1 MNTRWKVLPRYDSR
15 ERRRGL
21 MDRKCRDMTGE
32 RKKVN
37 IRKFVQG
44 STAQNVK

>member
-1 MNTRWKVLPRYDSR
+1 
-15 ERRRGL
+15 
-21 MDRKCRDMTGE
+21 MDRKCSQDMTGG

-44 STAQNVK
+44 STVQNVK